1 MHQRLDLSIAM
12 AFIQKKKDFSL
23 YILYVQLLE
32 HTVLLWP
39 YGNGLWWNLLSVL
52 FHCKQ
57 CLA

>member
-1 MHQRLDLSIAM
+1 M